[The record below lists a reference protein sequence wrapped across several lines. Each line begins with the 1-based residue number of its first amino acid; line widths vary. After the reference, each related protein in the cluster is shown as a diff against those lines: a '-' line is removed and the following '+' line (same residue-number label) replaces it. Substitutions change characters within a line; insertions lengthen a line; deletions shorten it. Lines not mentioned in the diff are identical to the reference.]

1 MTKQIK
7 KDGFIMQAGILAVA
21 GILSRIIGL
30 LYNSPMTAIIGDEGN
45 GYYAFAYRAYTIV
58 LLISSYSIPSAISKV
73 VAGHL
78 AGGEYKNAH
87 RIFKGAMLYVIF
99 VGGSAS
105 LLVFFFA
112 DKLLSLA
119 GAATVLKFF
128 APTIFLSGILGV
140 LRGYF
145 QAHRTMAQTSVSQI
159 LEQIL
164 NALVS
169 ILLAIWLTGL
179 MPFNI
184 AGAEEATRRSVNGA
198 IGGALGTGF
207 GVLTGIIFMWA
218 IYYLNKKT
226 IKRRIEQDKHPE
238 ELSYQAIFKMILFV
252 VTPFILSTCI
262 YNINSF
268 INATIFSSVMAA
280 KEVSVSEI
288 AVLMSAVEKSTK
300 ISNIPIA
307 LAAAMSAALIPGIAG
322 DFAVKRLDLCRDK
335 VAKAIRSTMFIA
347 IPAAM
352 GILALSKPVML
363 LLYPQRE
370 TLDLSAN
377 LLIIMAAGVVF
388 YSLSTLSS
396 AVLQGTG
403 RVNSPVVNAAIAL
416 VLQTVVLD
424 LVLFYTDF
432 STYAMAVAPLLFAFL
447 MCLLNALSVRRHL
460 EYRQEW
466 DRTFF
471 RPLLISIVMAA
482 LAFGTYHGFYFL
494 LKMNL
499 PALIIAVLVGALVY
513 FVLVVKF
520 KVVSEAEIKWL
531 PHSKQLT
538 ELVGKIGAKRERK
551 NKHGH
556 GQGHEHEHGQE
567 QEQKQAKDQKESA
580 ASGDKNDFE
589 FDFLDEE

>member
-1 MTKQIK
+1 
-7 KDGFIMQAGILAVA
+7 MQAGILAVA

-58 LLISSYSIPSAISKV
+58 LLVSSYSIPSAISKV

-78 AGGEYKNAH
+78 AGGEYRNAH

-99 VGGSAS
+99 VGGGAS

-112 DKLLSLA
+112 DKLVSLA
-119 GAATVLKFF
+119 GSAIVLRFF

-169 ILLAIWLTGL
+169 ILLALWFTGMVPL
-179 MPFNI
+179 EFATEAETTQRSI
-184 AGAEEATRRSVNGA
+184 FGAV
-198 IGGALGTGF
+198 GGAMGTGF
-207 GVLTGIIFMWA
+207 GVITGIIFMWA
-218 IYYLNKKT
+218 IYGLNKKT
-226 IKRRIEQDKHPE
+226 IHKRIEQDKHQE
-238 ELSYQAIFKMILFV
+238 DLSYKAIFKMILLV

-268 INATIFSSVMAA
+268 INATIFSSVMAL
-280 KEVSVSEI
+280 KELSMVEI
-288 AVLMSAVEKSTK
+288 ATLMSAVEKSTK

-307 LAAAMSAALIPGIAG
+307 LAAAMSAAIIPGIAG

-335 VAKAIRSTMFIA
+335 VTKAIRSTMFVA
-347 IPAAM
+347 IPAAV
-352 GILALSKPVML
+352 GIGVLAKPVML

-377 LLIIMAAGVVF
+377 LLIIMSVGVIF

-403 RVNSPVVNAAIAL
+403 RVNSPVINAAVAL
-416 VLQTVVLD
+416 VIQTLVLD

-432 STYAMAVAPLLFAFL
+432 ETYAMALAPLLFAFL
-447 MCLLNALSVRRHL
+447 MWMMNGLSVRRHL

-466 DRTFF
+466 DRTFM
-471 RPLLISIVMAA
+471 RPLVISLVMGAA
-482 LAFGTYHGFYFL
+482 AFGTYHGLYYL

-499 PALIIAVLVGALVY
+499 PALLIAVAFGILIY
-513 FVLVVKF
+513 FVLAVKWQ
-520 KVVSEAEIKWL
+520 VIGEAELKWL
-531 PHSKQLT
+531 PQGNKLT
-538 ELVGKIGAKRERK
+538 AIVNKIGPRRADTKKIED
-551 NKHGH
+551 
-556 GQGHEHEHGQE
+556 EF
-567 QEQKQAKDQKESA
+567 
-580 ASGDKNDFE
+580 DFE
-589 FDFLDEE
+589 FKE